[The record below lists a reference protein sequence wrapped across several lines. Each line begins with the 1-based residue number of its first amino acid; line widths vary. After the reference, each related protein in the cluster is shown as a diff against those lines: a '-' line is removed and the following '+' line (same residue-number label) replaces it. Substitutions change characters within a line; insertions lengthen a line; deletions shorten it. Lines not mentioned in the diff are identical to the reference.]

1 MDESRS
7 LHQRV
12 LELAEAMAQPEERER
27 HLLEALCTAAEADA
41 AGRLRDGLTP
51 ESCGFAYLCAAA
63 MLAVSGLLP
72 CREDG
77 GTEQFTAG
85 DVSIRTAGGSGCGAG
100 AALRR
105 QAAGLMAEYWRD
117 DGFAFVGVRG

>member
-27 HLLEALCTAAEADA
+27 PLLEALCTAAEADA
-41 AGRLRDGLTP
+41 AGRLRDDLTP

-63 MLAVSGLLP
+63 MLAVSGLP
-72 CREDG
+72 S
-77 GTEQFTAG
+77 APP
-85 DVSIRTAGGSGCGAG
+85 AAGAG
-100 AALRR
+100 QARPCGGRR
-105 QAAGLMAEYWRD
+105 
-117 DGFAFVGVRG
+117 RG

>member
-1 MDESRS
+1 MGDGMTAHERS
-7 LHQRV
+7 M
-12 LELAEAMAQPEERER
+12 ELAEAIASPEESER
-27 HLLEALCTAAEADA
+27 PLLDALCTAAETAA
-41 AGRLRDGLTP
+41 AGRLKDGLTP
-51 ESCGFAYLCAAA
+51 KDCGFTFLCAAA
-63 MLAVSGLLP
+63 MLAAAGLLP

-85 DVSIRTAGGSGCGAG
+85 DVSIRTASGGCGAG

-105 QAAGLMAEYWRD
+105 QAARLMAEYWRD

>member
-27 HLLEALCTAAEADA
+27 PLLEALCTAAEADA
-41 AGRLRDGLTP
+41 AGRLRDDLTP

-85 DVSIRTAGGSGCGAG
+85 DVSIRTASGGCGAG

-105 QAAGLMAEYWRD
+105 QAAEIGRASCRER
-117 DGFAFVGVRG
+117 V

>member
-27 HLLEALCTAAEADA
+27 PLLEALCTAAEADA
-41 AGRLRDGLTP
+41 AGRLRDDLTP

-85 DVSIRTAGGSGCGAG
+85 DVSIRTASGGCGAG